1 MISFVNTRIQKSMTY
16 ILGVTVTV
24 DVSVEGFGVDVVVC
38 SCQRCF
44 PIVIAGW
51 KQVTCRR

>member
-1 MISFVNTRIQKSMTY
+1 MTY

-24 DVSVEGFGVDVVVC
+24 DVRVEGFGVDVVVC
-38 SCQRCF
+38 SSQRCF
-44 PIVIAGW
+44 PIVVAGW